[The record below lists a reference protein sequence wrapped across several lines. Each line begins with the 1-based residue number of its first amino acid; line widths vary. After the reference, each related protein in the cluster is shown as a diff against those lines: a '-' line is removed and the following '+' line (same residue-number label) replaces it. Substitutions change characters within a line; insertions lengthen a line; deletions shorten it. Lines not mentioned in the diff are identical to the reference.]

1 MTWHDP
7 VDLSNPNVTKPID
20 KKKSDD
26 EIEKKKDEIDKKKT
40 YWLNFL
46 FCSSLK
52 LNNVRVFS
60 IWSNQFCQFK
70 SNSAIIRKKI

>member
-1 MTWHDP
+1 
-7 VDLSNPNVTKPID
+7 
-20 KKKSDD
+20 
-26 EIEKKKDEIDKKKT
+26 
-40 YWLNFL
+40 L